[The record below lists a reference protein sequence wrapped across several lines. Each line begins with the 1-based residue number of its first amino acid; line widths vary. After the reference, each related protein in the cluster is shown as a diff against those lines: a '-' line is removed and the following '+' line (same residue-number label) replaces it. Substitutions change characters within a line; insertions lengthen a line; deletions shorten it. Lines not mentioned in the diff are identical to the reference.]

1 VACRDAATINSTLET
16 HTLLENADL
25 GKLIIRLTLGGL
37 ILFHGIA
44 KLLNGVGFIEGAL
57 ASHGLPSFLAYGVFV
72 GEIIAPLMVILG
84 YQTRIGALL
93 IVFNML
99 VAIVLVHTNELL
111 TLGRNGGWALEL
123 QGFFLFTAVA
133 VIFLGPGR
141 YKLKN

>member
-1 VACRDAATINSTLET
+1 M
-16 HTLLENADL
+16 LENADF

-37 ILFHGIA
+37 MLFHGVA
-44 KLLNGVGFIEGAL
+44 KLFNGISGIEGML
-57 ASHGLPSFLAYGVFV
+57 AGHGIPTIFAYGVFI
-72 GEIIAPLMVILG
+72 GELIAPLMVILG

-99 VAIVLVHTNELL
+99 VAIALAHGNELL
-111 TLGRNGGWALEL
+111 ALGRSGGWALEL
-123 QGFFLFTAVA
+123 QGFFLFTALA